1 MTTIK
6 KPSRPIVSKGN
17 QVYNKYVLFL
27 RDNKC
32 FLNYQETV
40 SNFVHLFIWNSLC
53 TFVCE
58 YNPFFHIV
66 SHKI

>member
-32 FLNYQETV
+32 FLNYQKTV
-40 SNFVHLFIWNSLC
+40 SSLVHLFI
-53 TFVCE
+53 
-58 YNPFFHIV
+58 
-66 SHKI
+66 